1 MSMSSS
7 FIRRMF
13 NAQLIL
19 TDGGNKRK
27 EEITLFLPNYQKEMI
42 KFLIEFLSTGE
53 LRQAKVTKTFIDDF
67 EQLWE
72 DLKLDTIS
80 FKDAFDAGKTLL
92 PLSATD
98 KNKKPPPGPRNE
110 SITNKSGLRASP
122 KPQRRILPAAAS
134 SPLSGRTYLQKRSFI
149 SGNSSLLPNP
159 PKFSSTPLRQDKP
172 KRATIKPNPLPT
184 VAENLANNPQI
195 SVIDKP
201 DGDQSKFEAT
211 ADADDIMV
219 VGEVKKKESY
229 SFPIKHELPAGI
241 SITKQVSKEVSK
253 DNKTEEK
260 GDPID
265 VGIIHDT
272 ASVALKGK
280 EESRKEEEKV
290 SLKKKTSHSSKLAK
304 TKLKRAKSVGRRPL
318 NSSSASVSSSSS
330 ATAGRRTSSRRTI
343 SATPTYN
350 EDLIQKKVFE
360 KSSISSKPGPKMKKP
375 IPGPNLSESF
385 QKNIVLKTKNLK
397 IPLTNVKDRKLE
409 AIKQKKD
416 QADVARARV
425 ETRRSSARSNGAAT
439 PTPAQAKTVITTI
452 PAAVMKKIDP
462 DEEPIACYICH
473 QTKDEKGRTLCLRS
487 ANVLRS
493 HVSLCLYGTGK
504 LFKSIP
510 PGKDNTDAEGKPIDE
525 MTKKYACEVDGC
537 WLNAKRG
544 RSGQVGY
551 KEHAIHMSSQHG
563 GLEMVLVEEGKEAL
577 NLMDKLMEH
586 DGAKNSS
593 ILKGE
598 DIPMA
603 TLSEDVFLVKDEAV
617 QGNDL
622 DVVDLPNKSTIPV
635 TSSTMLEKP
644 SSLVCFICKQKVNLK
659 NPNQIREHYAKC
671 LYDEKKFVEFV
682 PPGSDNNG
690 SDFDE
695 TKVIYK
701 CSIQGCWLQKNG
713 KKVNYRVYA
722 QHMAGQHGIV
732 EKILEADPRPQLKT
746 ILNRLKESV
755 SSSSDLTLPCRIPG
769 CETKFK
775 GDSKREMKLHY
786 ASKHFSDFFVVD
798 ANTGLPDNFTKTSGN
813 RTMCN
818 ACSNSAPKP
827 VYIQSEKEAMRG
839 HLVVKHDIMF
849 EILPQASDKGITE
862 AGQVFRDIYGI
873 SS

>member
-80 FKDAFDAGKTLL
+80 FKDAFDAGKTLP
-92 PLSATD
+92 PLAADD
-98 KNKKPPPGPRNE
+98 KIKKPPPGPRNE
-110 SITNKSGLRASP
+110 SITNKTGLRASP
-122 KPQRRILPAAAS
+122 KPLRRVLSAAAS
-134 SPLSGRTYLQKRSFI
+134 SPLSGRNFLQKRSFV
-149 SGNSSLLPNP
+149 SGNSSVLPNP
-159 PKFSSTPLRQDKP
+159 PKFSSTPLRQDRP

-184 VAENLANNPQI
+184 VTENLTNNPQI

-201 DGDQSKFEAT
+201 DGDKSKFEAT

-253 DNKTEEK
+253 DNNTAEK
-260 GDPID
+260 GDLND

-280 EESRKEEEKV
+280 GESKKEEDKV
-290 SLKKKTSHSSKLAK
+290 HLKKKTSHSSKLAK
-304 TKLKRAKSVGRRPL
+304 SKLKRAKSLGRRPL
-318 NSSSASVSSSSS
+318 DSSSASASSA
-330 ATAGRRTSSRRTI
+330 ATAGRRTSSRRTL

-360 KSSISSKPGPKMKKP
+360 KSSISSKPGPKMKKT
-375 IPGPNLSESF
+375 IPGPNLSDSF
-385 QKNIVLKTKNLK
+385 QKNIVLKTKSLK

-425 ETRRSSARSNGAAT
+425 ETRRSSARSTGAT

-504 LFKSIP
+504 LFKSSP

-563 GLEMVLVEEGKEAL
+563 GLEMVLVEEGKEGL
-577 NLMDKLMEH
+577 KLMEKLMEH

-593 ILKGE
+593 ILKEE
-598 DIPMA
+598 DIPIA
-603 TLSEDVFLVKDEAV
+603 TLSEDVFLVKDEV
-617 QGNDL
+617 VHGNDL
-622 DVVDLPNKSTIPV
+622 DVVDLPNKSTIPAPC
-635 TSSTMLEKP
+635 SNNSEKEKP

-671 LYDEKKFVEFV
+671 LYDEKKFVDFV

-690 SDFDE
+690 ADFDE

-701 CSIQGCWLQKNG
+701 CSIHGCWLQKNG

-755 SSSSDLTLPCRIPG
+755 SSLSDLTLPCRFPG

-786 ASKHFSDFFVVD
+786 ASKHFNDFFVVD
-798 ANTGLPDNFTKTSGN
+798 AKTGLPENFTKTSGN

-849 EILPQASDKGITE
+849 EILPQASDKGVTE

-873 SS
+873 ST